1 MQPGGHMNIPKI
13 KGLMAEQMMTQRAM
27 AEMLGISLSSF
38 HRKLKSGG
46 NRFTLEELI
55 KIKQALGLSE
65 KEASEIF
72 FD

>member
-1 MQPGGHMNIPKI
+1 MNILKI
-13 KGLMAEQMMTQRAM
+13 RGLMAEQMITQRAM

-46 NRFTLEELI
+46 NRFTLEELV
-55 KIKQALGLSE
+55 KMKEPLHLSDE
-65 KEASEIF
+65 EASEIF

>member
-1 MQPGGHMNIPKI
+1 MNILKI
-13 KGLMAEQMMTQRAM
+13 RGLMAEQMITQRAM

-46 NRFTLEELI
+46 NRFTLEELV
-55 KIKQALGLSE
+55 KMKEALHLSDE
-65 KEASEIF
+65 EASEIF